1 MANKQ
6 ELAFRAIESDDV
18 SLAILEAIKTIN
30 AVRTISTPNIGEIA
44 IITTAIND
52 LIAQLKRVS
61 DAMKAMMDD
70 SGRASMEET
79 LTRGLTN
86 IINQQNEVIN
96 LLKNVSSGASSAN
109 TIEQKKIA
117 NGPLVAGREI
127 GKKPESKAQPKVENS
142 KTPLYKD
149 YAILGVVV
157 VVSMLAGILLK
168 TYLKF

>member
-61 DAMKAMMDD
+61 DSMKAMMDD

-86 IINQQNEVIN
+86 IVNQQNEVIK
-96 LLKNVSSGASSAN
+96 LLKNVGSGASSAN
-109 TIEQKKIA
+109 ATEQKKITNA
-117 NGPLVAGREI
+117 PLVAGKEL
-127 GKKPESKAQPKVENS
+127 GVKPEQKQQKPENNRL
-142 KTPLYKD
+142 PLYKD
-149 YAILGVVV
+149 YAVLGVVV
-157 VVSMLAGILLK
+157 IVSMLAGIFLRA
-168 TYLKF
+168 YLKF

>member
-18 SLAILEAIKTIN
+18 SLAILEAIRTIN

-61 DAMKAMMDD
+61 DSMKAMMDD

-86 IINQQNEVIN
+86 LNNQQNEIIK
-96 LLKNVSSGASSAN
+96 LLKNVGSAASTAN
-109 TIEQKKIA
+109 AIEQKKA
-117 NGPLVAGREI
+117 VNGPLIAGKELSA
-127 GKKPESKAQPKVENS
+127 KPEQKQPKPSNN
-142 KTPLYKD
+142 KMPIYKD
-149 YAILGVVV
+149 YAVLGFVVV
-157 VVSMLAGILLK
+157 ISVLVGLFLRQ
-168 TYLKF
+168 YLPF